1 MRITM
6 SKFKDKFHLSPEQ
19 SLIFAKKRKDENIYC
34 GMKMENRAVTFPQTQ
49 TILNGVNVP
58 NVQLDDI
65 QAILNMRDAWKF
77 LLNTV
82 NEEVTFDY
90 WCKLNEYIAR
100 NEALEWG
107 KLRTGTVGISGT
119 DYVPLVPEKEKTI
132 EELKN
137 ILSSTSS
144 SATDKAL
151 EAFTWGARG
160 QFFWDGNK
168 RTSLLL
174 ANKILVS
181 SGAGIMTITD
191 KYMEQFNSLLFE
203 YYNTGENRELKQ
215 FLYDNAIL
223 GLTI

>member
-1 MRITM
+1 MLT
-6 SKFKDKFHLSPEQ
+6 
-19 SLIFAKKRKDENIYC
+19 
-34 GMKMENRAVTFPQTQ
+34 V
-49 TILNGVNVP
+49 
-58 NVQLDDI
+58 
-65 QAILNMRDAWKF
+65 

-82 NEEVTFDY
+82 NEEVTFEY

-119 DYVPLVPEKEKTI
+119 DYVPPVPEKEKTI

-181 SGAGIMTITD
+181 SGVGIMTITD
-191 KYMEQFNSLLFE
+191 KYMEQFNSLLLE
-203 YYNTGENRELKQ
+203 YYNTGESRELKQ
-215 FLYDNAIL
+215 FLCDNAIL